1 MSDTKKRGK
10 QYRYVVL
17 NSDRKGD
24 TEAMINAS
32 ALDGFVVDRVV
43 PGYQRG
49 PTTWSYAAL
58 IMSKDVVPS

>member
-1 MSDTKKRGK
+1 MSDEARK
-10 QYRYVVL
+10 QYKYVVL
-17 NSDRKGD
+17 NSDRRD
-24 TEAMINAS
+24 ETETAINAC
-32 ALDGFVVDRVV
+32 AADGFIVDHVV